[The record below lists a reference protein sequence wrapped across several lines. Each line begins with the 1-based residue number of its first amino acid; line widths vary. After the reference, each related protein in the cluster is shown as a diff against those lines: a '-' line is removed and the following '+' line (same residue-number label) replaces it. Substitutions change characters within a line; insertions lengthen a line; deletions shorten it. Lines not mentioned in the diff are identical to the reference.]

1 MIQILTK
8 LNDSTTSPKQNELE
22 SINGQIKKYKTKKEV
37 WMVGIRK
44 VFLNLENVRIPI
56 PFLPL

>member
-37 WMVGIRK
+37 WVVGIRK
-44 VFLNLENVRIPI
+44 VFLNLENVGIPI